1 MGRRLESA
9 AVRGYVELA
18 EPVFKTAL
26 LEFAKTQNRIL
37 IFPLFLFASNHVKN
51 DIPLILS
58 DLKEK
63 FPNHRFISAMP
74 LGIHENIIRFEVGDT
89 YVFLP
94 QS

>member
-1 MGRRLESA
+1 M
-9 AVRGYVELA
+9 
-18 EPVFKTAL
+18 
-26 LEFAKTQNRIL
+26 EFAKTKNRIL

-51 DIPLILS
+51 EIPLILS

-94 QS
+94 RVRKRLLFVSLKKQIHLYL